1 MTPWLPTAGRRGTRR
16 AVLGAA
22 FGAALLTLTACSV
35 LRPATTQPPVLYL
48 LVDAPPGPMAA
59 PTPTPTSASAGTA
72 HALPTLLVN
81 PVQAASGFDS
91 QRLVYLRDDHQLTYF
106 AHSEWADPP
115 ARMLGPLLVSA
126 IGQTGAFG
134 SVVLT
139 PASVAGDVR
148 LTTQIIRLQHNFQTR
163 PSRVQFT
170 LRAYLTDETTR
181 KVLAWREFSAE
192 APAPSANAQGGVA
205 AANVAVQEVLAQL
218 AQFLATTPLARAIN
232 PGQ

>member
-1 MTPWLPTAGRRGTRR
+1 MTPWRPTAAPRGMRR

-22 FGAALLTLTACSV
+22 FGTALLTLTACSV
-35 LRPATTQPPVLYL
+35 LRPAATQPPVLYL

-59 PTPTPTSASAGTA
+59 PKPTSVSAGTA
-72 HALPTLLVN
+72 PTLPTLLVN

-115 ARMLGPLLVSA
+115 ARMLGPLLVAA

-134 SVVLT
+134 SVVLS

-148 LTTQIIRLQHNFQTR
+148 LTTQIIRLQHNFQTQ

-170 LRAYLTDETTR
+170 LRAYLTNETTR

-192 APAPSANAQGGVA
+192 APAASENAQGGVA
-205 AANVAVQEVLAQL
+205 AANVAVQDVLAQL
-218 AQFLATTPLARAIN
+218 AQFLATTPRARAID

>member
-1 MTPWLPTAGRRGTRR
+1 MTTLPLIAGRRGTRR

-35 LRPATTQPPVLYL
+35 LRPAANQPPVLYL
-48 LVDAPPGPMAA
+48 LVEAPPGPMAA
-59 PTPTPTSASAGTA
+59 PTPTSASGGTA

-192 APAPSANAQGGVA
+192 APAPSENAQGGVA

>member
-1 MTPWLPTAGRRGTRR
+1 MTPWLPTAAPRGMRR
-16 AVLGAA
+16 AALGAA
-22 FGAALLTLTACSV
+22 FGTALLTLTACSV
-35 LRPATTQPPVLYL
+35 LRPAATQPPVLYL

-59 PTPTPTSASAGTA
+59 PTPTSVSAGTA
-72 HALPTLLVN
+72 PALPTLLVN

-115 ARMLGPLLVSA
+115 ARMLGPLLVAA

-148 LTTQIIRLQHNFQTR
+148 LTTQIIRLQHNFQTQ

-170 LRAYLTDETTR
+170 LRAYLTNETTR

-192 APAPSANAQGGVA
+192 APAPSENAQGGVA
-205 AANVAVQEVLAQL
+205 AANIVVQQVLAQL
-218 AQFLATTPLARAIN
+218 AQFLATTPRARSID